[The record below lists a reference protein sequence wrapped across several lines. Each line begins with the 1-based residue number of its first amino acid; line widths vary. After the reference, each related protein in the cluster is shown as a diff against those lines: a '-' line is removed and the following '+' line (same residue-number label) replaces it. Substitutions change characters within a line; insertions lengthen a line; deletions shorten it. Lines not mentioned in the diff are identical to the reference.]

1 MLVPAFTTL
10 IHVGT
15 DVTTWMV
22 DSPDVVQA
30 LAIALGVLVLALVA
44 VNVVMWAL
52 SVNPIVLI
60 IAGIVVAIGAL
71 IAIVWLLA
79 ANWDQVIA
87 WLTSLVAGMMTWLVG
102 VLSGFLAW
110 WNGLWTEVANFVI
123 TIWNDWIV
131 APIQGAVTWLW
142 NAINGA
148 LLAIQ
153 AIWNGVW
160 TAVANFVITIW
171 NDWIVGPIQGAVT
184 WMWNIIN
191 GALLSIQSI
200 WGSIWS
206 GLTGVVRDVWNGVL
220 GFVEG
225 GVNGAI
231 DLINGLIGAVNSVA
245 GVVGIQIG
253 VLPYVSLPRLAT
265 GTVTNGPMVAL
276 IGDNPGG
283 REVVSPLDTY
293 QDELRRAYTAGRSST
308 PEPSGPT
315 RLARQDLDYLVDRL
329 GERLRVAIMT
339 GAQKAVIDAL

>member
-110 WNGLWTEVANFVI
+110 WNGLWTE
-123 TIWNDWIV
+123 
-131 APIQGAVTWLW
+131 
-142 NAINGA
+142 
-148 LLAIQ
+148 
-153 AIWNGVW
+153 
-160 TAVANFVITIW
+160 VANFVITIW